1 MHAEAHGSNPRKMLL
16 YGAAAVSALV
26 LMLVWMEGGFVG
38 KAVPGVQAEEQKS
51 QAIGETVT
59 LAPQTIADTT
69 VWPATVAA
77 RIVARISPKV
87 AGRVVEI
94 TRKVGDRVQ
103 RGEVVARLEA
113 KELGARL
120 GQARA
125 QLSGAEAEAIRA
137 RTELIRSES
146 LYAKEAATQQ
156 TLETAQA
163 AARAANAQV
172 KAAQDTIAE
181 AGSVFGETELRSSVD
196 GTVVSRELDR
206 GDTAMPGMPVLT
218 VQESGRL
225 RIEGAVAERCAAAL
239 RAGAP
244 LTARGGMPEQAYPVE
259 IDEVSPVA
267 DPATRTVWFKARLPD
282 AVTWQPGAY
291 ASVAL
296 PCGQREVLLIP
307 EAAVTRIGQI
317 ESVHVVE
324 QGRAVLRHIRTGRT
338 QDGQLEVLSGLEPGD
353 TVQMASP

>member
-1 MHAEAHGSNPRKMLL
+1 MHAQAHGSNSRRTLL

-38 KAVPGVQAEEQKS
+38 KAAPGLRAEDQKS

-59 LAPQTIADTT
+59 LVPQTIADTT
-69 VWPATVAA
+69 VWPATVSA
-77 RIVARISPKV
+77 RVVARISPKV
-87 AGRVVEI
+87 AGRIVEI
-94 TRKVGDRVQ
+94 TRKVGDPVR

-125 QLSGAEAEAIRA
+125 QLASAEAEAVRA
-137 RTELIRSES
+137 RAELIRSES

-172 KAAQDTIAE
+172 KAAQNAIAE
-181 AGSVFGETELRSSVD
+181 AGSVFGETELKSPVD

-206 GDTAMPGMPVLT
+206 GDTAMPGMSVLT

-225 RIEGAVAERCAAAL
+225 RIEGAVAERCAGAL
-239 RAGAP
+239 RAGTP
-244 LTARGGMPEQAYPVE
+244 LMARGGAPDQAYPVE
-259 IDEVSPVA
+259 VDEVAPAA

-282 AVTWQPGAY
+282 TAAWQPGAY
-291 ASVAL
+291 ASVEL

-307 EAAVTRIGQI
+307 AAAVTRIGQI
-317 ESVHVVE
+317 ESVRVVE
-324 QGRAVLRHIRTGRT
+324 QGRSVLRHIRTGRPL
-338 QDGQLEVLSGLEPGD
+338 DGQLEVLSGLEPGE
-353 TVQMASP
+353 TIQIPSR

>member
-1 MHAEAHGSNPRKMLL
+1 MHAQAHGSNSRNTLS
-16 YGAAAVSALV
+16 YAAMAVSALV

-38 KAVPGVQAEEQKS
+38 KAAPGLRAEEQAEPVRG
-51 QAIGETVT
+51 QTYT
-59 LAPQTIADTT
+59 LAPRTIAETSA
-69 VWPATVAA
+69 WPATVSA
-77 RIVARISPKV
+77 RVVARISPKV
-87 AGRVVEI
+87 AGRITEI
-94 TRKVGDRVQ
+94 TRRVGDRVQ
-103 RGEVVARLEA
+103 RGEVLARLEA

-125 QLSGAEAEAIRA
+125 QLAAAEAEAVRA
-137 RTELIRSES
+137 RAELIRSES
-146 LYAKEAATQQ
+146 LYAKEAATRQ

-172 KAAQDTIAE
+172 KAAQDAIAE
-181 AGSVFGETELRSSVD
+181 AGSLFGETELKSPVD

-225 RIEGAVAERCAAAL
+225 RIEGAVAERCAGAL

-244 LTARGGMPEQAYPVE
+244 LTARGGSPEQVYPVE
-259 IDEVSPVA
+259 VDEVAPAA

-282 AVTWQPGAY
+282 AATWQPGAY
-291 ASVAL
+291 VSVEL

-307 EAAVTRIGQI
+307 AAAVTRIGQI
-317 ESVHVVE
+317 ESVRLVE
-324 QGRAVLRHIRTGRT
+324 KDRSVLRHIRTGRFH
-338 QDGQLEVLSGLEPGD
+338 DGQLEVLAGLEPGD
-353 TVQMASP
+353 TVQIPSP